1 MQNIAPVQLN
11 KVRDFGELISTTF
24 QFLRE
29 NWKPLARAIAVV
41 CLPAA
46 VIGGFLSG
54 STMASI
60 QQLQFTNSQDPFATL
75 SILGQG
81 MIAALPGFIVLILGY
96 LMLVSMV
103 HEYIRA
109 YHLGEHHFLTTSEL
123 FKRAWSQLGSYF
135 GAGFLTGLLALV
147 GLALCVLPGI
157 YVITVL
163 SLAMTAHAIERT
175 GSTGSLSRSNQL
187 AKGDFWGT
195 LGVFIVISLIAGILN
210 FIVQLPFTIAAGV
223 IGFNTGMELTQGREA
238 SFPTWYVL
246 FMSISTAIQWCGQM
260 LLYPIAAV
268 CMALKYFSR
277 VEETEAQGLR
287 KKMEDFGQA

>member
-1 MQNIAPVQLN
+1 
-11 KVRDFGELISTTF
+11 
-24 QFLRE
+24 
-29 NWKPLARAIAVV
+29 
-41 CLPAA
+41 
-46 VIGGFLSG
+46 
-54 STMASI
+54 
-60 QQLQFTNSQDPFATL
+60 
-75 SILGQG
+75 
-81 MIAALPGFIVLILGY
+81 
-96 LMLVSMV
+96 
-103 HEYIRA
+103 
-109 YHLGEHHFLTTSEL
+109 
-123 FKRAWSQLGSYF
+123 
-135 GAGFLTGLLALV
+135 
-147 GLALCVLPGI
+147 
-157 YVITVL
+157 VITVL

-210 FIVQLPFTIAAGV
+210 FIVQLPFTIVAGV